1 MFVCIDFGS
10 MSLPFNC
17 RAPACK
23 DMHAPIFHRRWKCLF
38 YGATSLVDDLEEI
51 SDCTNIPV
59 LGITISGIVL
69 FLTILFQ
76 VATAQ
81 WGPNKNAHS
90 TSKGGK
96 NWNCARMWE
105 SGFEVKSTLNSEMK
119 SKLIFSGILIL
130 IHNNK
135 KSDWSQVTHEIN
147 SSPNRLQRQSH
158 VFW

>member
-38 YGATSLVDDLEEI
+38 YGATSLVGDLEEI
-51 SDCTNIPV
+51 DCTNIPV
-59 LGITISGIVL
+59 LGITRSGIVL

-76 VATAQ
+76 VAAMRF
-81 WGPNKNAHS
+81 NKNAHS

-105 SGFEVKSTLNSEMK
+105 SEFEVKSTLNSEMK
-119 SKLIFSGILIL
+119 NKLILSGILL

-135 KSDWSQVTHEIN
+135 KSDSRQVIHEMN